1 VVELRGRPH
10 ADKAGDDL
18 KQGRRGGHG
27 GGEQE
32 GLAGS
37 SDPERQETGR
47 RKKKIGGVHKG

>member
-37 SDPERQETGR
+37 SDPKRQETGR